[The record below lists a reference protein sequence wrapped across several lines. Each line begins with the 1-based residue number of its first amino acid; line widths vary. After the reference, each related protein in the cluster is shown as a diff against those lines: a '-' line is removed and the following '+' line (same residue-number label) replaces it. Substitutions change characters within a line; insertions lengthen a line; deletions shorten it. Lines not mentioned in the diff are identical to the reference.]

1 MLTRLRVQGFKNLA
15 DVDLHFGPF
24 TVIAGANGVGKS
36 NLFDAIQFLS
46 SLADTTLLDAA
57 TGVRQETSSAN
68 ATRIFTQ
75 SSNHHAETMRF
86 EAEMLV
92 GPNVLDDLDQ
102 EASPSARHLRYTVEL
117 RHTQLPHSLVPRIEL
132 IHEALDY
139 LNKDQSSAALPFAK
153 KKKKWT
159 ESIQGGRRT
168 SPFIST
174 RPTEDGA
181 YIKIH
186 EDSGHQGRPR
196 ELKASALTRTVLS
209 TINTVENPTALA
221 ARREMQSWKLLQLE
235 PSRLRAPSE
244 WVAKPE
250 LGLDGSGL
258 SATLHRLLQTPD
270 KDPADI
276 EARLVG
282 RLFELIGDVRSLRID
297 TDEKRETLTVLV
309 GYKDGLE
316 YRARDLSDGTLR
328 FLALATLE
336 ADPSWGGLLCME
348 EPENGI
354 HPSRIPAILRLLQ
367 SISVDLNH
375 AVDEEN
381 PFRQVILN
389 THSPEVVG
397 LAPEDSLLVAMPG
410 WATFQ
415 NSLIP
420 SAEFRPLEGTWRDRQ
435 VSAYAT
441 RSQVNEYLSAL
452 PKALSEMDLG
462 NEITSLPVAG
472 RVEIR
477 SLFPGNEI

>member
-46 SLADTTLLDAA
+46 ALADTSLLDAA

-75 SSNHHAETMRF
+75 SSEYHADTMRF

-92 GPNVLDDLDQ
+92 GPIVLDDLDQ

-117 RHTQLPHSLVPRIEL
+117 RHTRHSHSLVPRIEL
-132 IHEALDY
+132 VHEALVY
-139 LNKDQSSAALPFAK
+139 LNKKQSLAALPFAN
-153 KKKKWT
+153 KKKKW
-159 ESIQGGRRT
+159 IQSLQGRSRT
-168 SPFIST
+168 HPFITT
-174 RPTEDGA
+174 RPSEDGFL
-181 YIKIH
+181 IKIH
-186 EDSGHQGRPR
+186 EDSGHQGRSR

-244 WVAKPE
+244 WRAKPE

-258 SATLHRLLQTPD
+258 SATLHRLLQTPG

-276 EARLVG
+276 ESRLVG
-282 RLFELIGDVRSLRID
+282 RLFELIGDVRRLRID
-297 TDEKRETLTVLV
+297 PDEKRETLTVLV

-354 HPSRIPAILRLLQ
+354 HPLRIPAILRLLR
-367 SISVDLNH
+367 SISVNLDH

-381 PFRQVILN
+381 PLRQVILN
-389 THSPEVVG
+389 THSPEVVL

-410 WATFQ
+410 WAPFEGG
-415 NSLIP
+415 LIP
-420 SAEFRPLEGTWRDRQ
+420 SAEFRPLESTWRDRQ
-435 VSAYAT
+435 GSVYAT

-452 PKALSEMDLG
+452 PKALGELDFESEF
-462 NEITSLPVAG
+462 TSIPVAG
-472 RVEIR
+472 RADIR
-477 SLFPGNEI
+477 SLFAEGEI